1 MRARL
6 DQWMKETNDHGPESD
21 RMYDSDMKVYVGQGN
36 PVLEKN
42 IALMMQWAAEGK

>member
-6 DQWMKETNDHGPESD
+6 NQWMKETNDHGPESD
-21 RMYDSDMKVYVGQGN
+21 LMYDSDMLVYRGKGN

-42 IALMMQWAAEGK
+42 IALMKQWSAEGQ